1 MQPIAIVRNRNHHTP
16 LLCFGVLLI
25 LGAVLWPTLS
35 PAQGNGTPENK
46 KYVTDFY
53 TLAFVKK
60 QVEEAFT
67 KYVGETYI
75 QHNPT
80 VPDGK
85 EAPLKYLSQFFKDNP
100 QATATIKRV
109 IAEDNL
115 VAVHSHWKQNAED
128 RGRAVID
135 IFRVEQGKIVEHWDV
150 LQPVPETAAN
160 NNGMF

>member
-67 KYVGETYI
+67 KYVGETS
-75 QHNPT
+75 N
-80 VPDGK
+80 VPREKSLWNFLLSWLDIWVRSW
-85 EAPLKYLSQFFKDNP
+85 LKH
-100 QATATIKRV
+100 T
-109 IAEDNL
+109 
-115 VAVHSHWKQNAED
+115 
-128 RGRAVID
+128 
-135 IFRVEQGKIVEHWDV
+135 
-150 LQPVPETAAN
+150 
-160 NNGMF
+160 